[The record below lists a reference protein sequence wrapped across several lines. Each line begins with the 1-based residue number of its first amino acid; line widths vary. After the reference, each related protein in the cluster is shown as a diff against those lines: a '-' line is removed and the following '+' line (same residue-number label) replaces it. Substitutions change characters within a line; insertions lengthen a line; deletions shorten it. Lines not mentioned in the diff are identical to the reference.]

1 MSNYSKGEWTKTMD
15 GLYWNFIFNNKG
27 YFKSNYRLSMMY
39 HSINKMDKEKLSN
52 HLKNAKTSS
61 TPTQN
66 NKVLI
71 TGATSG
77 IGYALA
83 KKYLS
88 EGWQVIGIGRDI
100 SKVQEL
106 ISNFRNNFDFFE
118 IDLSDFKT

>member
-1 MSNYSKGEWTKTMD
+1 MQ
-15 GLYWNFIFNNKG
+15 
-27 YFKSNYRLSMMY
+27 
-39 HSINKMDKEKLSN
+39 
-52 HLKNAKTSS
+52 KTSS

-106 ISNFRNNFDFFE
+106 ISNFRNTSIFLKL
-118 IDLSDFKT
+118 IYQISKT

>member
-1 MSNYSKGEWTKTMD
+1 MQ
-15 GLYWNFIFNNKG
+15 
-27 YFKSNYRLSMMY
+27 
-39 HSINKMDKEKLSN
+39 
-52 HLKNAKTSS
+52 KTSS
-61 TPTQN
+61 LPTQN

-100 SKVQEL
+100 SKVQDL
-106 ISNFRNNFDFFE
+106 LSNFRNNFDFFE
-118 IDLSDFKT
+118 IDLSDFKNLNKNFSDVLLNHKNLNTIIFNAGYIYLIVMRIFHLKMLKRVLI

>member
-1 MSNYSKGEWTKTMD
+1 MQ
-15 GLYWNFIFNNKG
+15 
-27 YFKSNYRLSMMY
+27 
-39 HSINKMDKEKLSN
+39 
-52 HLKNAKTSS
+52 KTSS
-61 TPTQN
+61 LPTQN

-88 EGWQVIGIGRDI
+88 EGWQVIGIGRDF

-106 ISNFRNNFDFFE
+106 ISNFRNNFDFYE
-118 IDLSDFKT
+118 IPSQPFLHNHL